1 MPKRSWFRRVR
12 QVPTIYGLAVGVLVT
27 VTFGGNVGASGTGL
41 GTPEPAREAPV
52 TIGMITDAGGGG
64 GIGTSAL
71 VEGGAKMT
79 VTYANAYTK
88 GLGGHKIDLYVCQN
102 QNSPAGGPDLRER
115 YGAKGCR
122 GGR

>member
-1 MPKRSWFRRVR
+1 
-12 QVPTIYGLAVGVLVT
+12 
-27 VTFGGNVGASGTGL
+27 
-41 GTPEPAREAPV
+41 
-52 TIGMITDAGGGG
+52 MITDAGGGG

-79 VTYANAYTK
+79 VAYANTYTK

-102 QNSPAGGPDLRER
+102 QDSPAGGPIRER